1 MASFDNLDKNQSYA
15 MVGAGKDRSG
25 FHGTTIQAVY
35 SKPSEK
41 NLQVELVSEGFEDT
55 SAVATIINSN
65 AKNLSAPGSKFVK
78 SSYFPSP
85 TTTK

>member
-1 MASFDNLDKNQSYA
+1 

-41 NLQVELVSEGFEDT
+41 NLQVELVSAGFV
-55 SAVATIINSN
+55 SL
-65 AKNLSAPGSKFVK
+65 LSAGSSRTAIETKFDFSVSLSDEK
-78 SSYFPSP
+78 RYVLRFGKIICLSFDIKYSW
-85 TTTK
+85 